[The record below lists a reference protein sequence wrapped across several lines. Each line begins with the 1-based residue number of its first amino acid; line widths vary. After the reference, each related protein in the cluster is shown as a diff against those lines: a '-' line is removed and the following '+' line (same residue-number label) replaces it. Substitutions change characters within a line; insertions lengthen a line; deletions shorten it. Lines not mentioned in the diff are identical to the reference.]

1 MHNLR
6 TKLTLRP
13 GQRGT
18 KKLLKQFGDRLVCVR
33 YRYDE
38 TSGKRLKTAEII
50 IDEPGWDTGD
60 RDIPSNERR
69 YVVVHP
75 HELRI
80 REKVKAAG
88 GRWHPHKVAWSLPH
102 DRIVSLGLTDR
113 MLAEPYKPD
122 KRQPHQIEDQ
132 SHYM

>member
-50 IDEPGWDTGD
+50 VDETGWDVGD

-88 GRWHPHKVAWSLPH
+88 GRWHPHKVDWSLPH
-102 DRIVSLGLTDR
+102 DRIVSLGLADR
-113 MLAEPYKPD
+113 MLAEPYHPEKQQPKRAEPPD
-122 KRQPHQIEDQ
+122 HHI
-132 SHYM
+132 